1 MHSFVAV
8 SFSCTELTE
17 LMMTHYKDWPLLRS
31 VYQRLHGTCK
41 HCFEIASLC
50 IILVSNNSC
59 CMYIVLISL

>member
-1 MHSFVAV
+1 
-8 SFSCTELTE
+8 
-17 LMMTHYKDWPLLRS
+17 MMTHYKDWPLLRS